1 MSETGGGV
9 NEPNEE
15 VLILRRQVLRQKAA
29 RKQAESILEQKSY
42 ELYQVNQTLQE
53 SIARL
58 DQRVADRTAALTA
71 ARDLSEEGARQLE
84 RVNARFAR
92 VAEASGAGIWEI
104 NLQNKEIYCSPKLA
118 QIFGLS
124 IPETTYRLKNYHLF
138 KGAGSEEVN
147 KQFGRINNS
156 GTPVDLECQIVVGD
170 GSPHWFKLNALT
182 HKDNNGKP
190 LRLTGAFFDINETVK
205 NRLLVEHMATHDTLT
220 KVANRALF
228 NENLEIAIKESKE
241 SGELF
246 CVVIAD
252 LNAFKE
258 INDTYGHGAGDQ
270 LLRHV
275 ADSMQAV
282 VGNTGTV
289 ARLGGDEFA
298 VILRD
303 TRNAENVRKICEKI
317 VARCTKPILH
327 HDVEISIH
335 ISLGVSTYPADG
347 RNIFDLARHADLA
360 MYHGKRAGN
369 NESGFCF
376 FSSEIDAKDREARE
390 IKVDIR
396 RAIGRQDFI
405 LHYQPK
411 YNILT
416 SRMEGVEALIRWP
429 REDGSFTPPD
439 EFIPHAEENGLI
451 NELSAW
457 IIDEGC
463 RQAAEWHRQGLA
475 IPIALNMSPV
485 QFANGD
491 LPYIFQAALRHHSLP
506 GEMIGIEITE
516 NCFIEDEN
524 LGQTNNQLKIL
535 NELGIE
541 ISIDDFGTGYSS
553 LSYLHQLPIQ
563 VIKIDRS
570 FIAQLFVSAE
580 GTAIVDAIIKLSHAL
595 GKTLV
600 AEGVETQEQ
609 LAWLREKKCE
619 SAQGYYFSPA
629 LSPIK
634 ILELVRQNK

>member
-1 MSETGGGV
+1 
-9 NEPNEE
+9 
-15 VLILRRQVLRQKAA
+15 
-29 RKQAESILEQKSY
+29 
-42 ELYQVNQTLQE
+42 
-53 SIARL
+53 
-58 DQRVADRTAALTA
+58 
-71 ARDLSEEGARQLE
+71 
-84 RVNARFAR
+84 
-92 VAEASGAGIWEI
+92 
-104 NLQNKEIYCSPKLA
+104 
-118 QIFGLS
+118 
-124 IPETTYRLKNYHLF
+124 
-138 KGAGSEEVN
+138 
-147 KQFGRINNS
+147 
-156 GTPVDLECQIVVGD
+156 
-170 GSPHWFKLNALT
+170 
-182 HKDNNGKP
+182 
-190 LRLTGAFFDINETVK
+190 
-205 NRLLVEHMATHDTLT
+205 MATHDTLT

-228 NENLEIAIKESKE
+228 NENLERAMKESKE
-241 SGELF
+241 RNELF
-246 CVVIAD
+246 CVAIAD
-252 LNAFKE
+252 LNSFKE
-258 INDTYGHGAGDQ
+258 INDNYGHVAGDQ

-275 ADSMQAV
+275 ADSMQSI

-303 TRNAENVRKICEKI
+303 TKNTENVRKICEKI
-317 VARCTKPILH
+317 VAQCTKPILH
-327 HDVEISIH
+327 DDAEINIH
-335 ISLGVSTYPADG
+335 ISLGVSTYPTDG
-347 RNIFDLARHADLA
+347 RNIFNLTRHADLA
-360 MYHGKRAGN
+360 MYHGKKAGN
-369 NESGFCF
+369 NESSCCF
-376 FSSEIDAKDREARE
+376 FSSEIDAKDRAARE

-396 RAIGRQDFI
+396 RAIERQDFI

-416 SRMEGVEALIRWP
+416 NRVEGVEALIRWP

-439 EFIPHAEENGLI
+439 EFIPHAEESGLI

-600 AEGVETQEQ
+600 AEGVETKEQ

-629 LSPIK
+629 LSPVK
-634 ILELVRQNK
+634 ILELVQQNK

>member
-1 MSETGGGV
+1 MSETGGDA
-9 NEPNEE
+9 NDPSEE
-15 VLILRRQVLRQKAA
+15 VLTLRRQVLRQKAA

-58 DQRVADRTAALTA
+58 DQRVEDRTAALTA
-71 ARDLSEEGARQLE
+71 AIDRSEEGARKLE
-84 RVNARFAR
+84 RVNERFAR

-104 NLQNKEIYCSPKLA
+104 NLQTKEIYCSPKLA
-118 QIFGLS
+118 RIFGFS
-124 IPETTYRLKNYHLF
+124 IAETTYRLKNYHLF

-147 KQFGRINNS
+147 KQFGRVNIS
-156 GTPVDLECQIVVGD
+156 STPIDLECQIVVGD
-170 GSPHWFKLNALT
+170 GSSHWFKLNALT

-228 NENLEIAIKESKE
+228 NENLERAIKESRE
-241 SGELF
+241 SNELF
-246 CVVIAD
+246 CVAIAD
-252 LNAFKE
+252 LNSFKE
-258 INDTYGHGAGDQ
+258 INDNYGHVAGDQ

-275 ADSMQAV
+275 ANNMQSV

-303 TRNAENVRKICEKI
+303 IKNAENVRKICEKI

-327 HDVEISIH
+327 DDVEISIH
-335 ISLGVSTYPADG
+335 ISLGVSTYPTDG
-347 RNIFDLARHADLA
+347 RNIFNLTRHADLA

-376 FSSEIDAKDREARE
+376 FSPEIDAKDRAARE

-396 RAIGRQDFI
+396 RAIERQDFI

-429 REDGSFTPPD
+429 RVDGSFTPPE
-439 EFIPHAEENGLI
+439 EFIPHAEESGLI

-475 IPIALNMSPV
+475 IPIALNISPV

-524 LGQTNNQLKIL
+524 LGQTSSQLKIL

-570 FIAQLFVSAE
+570 FVTQLFVSAE
-580 GTAIVDAIIKLSHAL
+580 GAAIVDSIIKLSHAL

-600 AEGVETQEQ
+600 AEGVETEEQ
-609 LAWLREKKCE
+609 LAWLLEKKCE
-619 SAQGYYFSPA
+619 SAQGNYFSPA
-629 LSPIK
+629 LSPVK
-634 ILELVRQNK
+634 ILELVQ